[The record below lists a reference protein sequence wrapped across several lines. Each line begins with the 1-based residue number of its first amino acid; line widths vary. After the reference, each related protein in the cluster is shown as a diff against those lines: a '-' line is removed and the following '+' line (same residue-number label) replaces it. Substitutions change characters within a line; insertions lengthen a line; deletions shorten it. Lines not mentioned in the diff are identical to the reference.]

1 MTMSSVTSQGRQ
13 SVAKSLRYIAS
24 CLPHIQSLEEFRS
37 ALEGELFTCPGHA
50 SYTEIFARLADLIDP
65 TCEVVGVPDNE
76 EFMIRVVSGF
86 TCKKCGH
93 TALVNRDCG
102 KWEDPLNYCPNC
114 GARVVND
121 ASDAEA

>member
-1 MTMSSVTSQGRQ
+1 MTSREE
-13 SVAKSLRYIAS
+13 VARKLREIG
-24 CLPHIQSLEEFRS
+24 EEMDDIEDCYETAF
-37 ALEGELFTCPGHA
+37 E
-50 SYTEIFARLADLIDP
+50 EIDSIIYNGGYENVFQRLADIIDP

-121 ASDAEA
+121 VPDAEA